1 MDVVKVFV
9 EDPAAPA
16 GGSPPGAGNG
26 ERPAPAD
33 ASAEAFLARL
43 RAPAAPL
50 ARAYLAG
57 THLGAGRPRV
67 GLTALGALDAFTGP
81 LLTWAAGRTWTR
93 LSVGGRAAAIRDG
106 EARQALDDPSG
117 TLLLALAPGP
127 VPDDILATIA
137 LGDAT
142 LSAHALRTFLMAD
155 PGAAVLRPVP
165 AHDGNDWSIDARSP
179 LRESLVTAFRAC
191 VAPPDV
197 RRFIVPHIRGE
208 AKFYFEQWGL
218 EAPPTG
224 TEEL

>member
-33 ASAEAFLARL
+33 VSAEAFLERL
-43 RAPAAPL
+43 RAPVTPV

-57 THLGAGRPRV
+57 THLGDGFRRV
-67 GLTALGALDAFTGP
+67 GLTALGAPGAFTEP
-81 LLTWAAGRTWTR
+81 LLAWAAGRTWTR
-93 LSVGGRAAAIRDG
+93 LSAGARAEAVFDR
-106 EARQALDDPSG
+106 EARASLADPSG

-127 VPDDILATIA
+127 VPADILATIA
-137 LGDAT
+137 LGDAAR
-142 LSAHALRTFLMAD
+142 SAEALRTFLMAD
-155 PGAAVLRPVP
+155 AGAAVFRPAP
-165 AHDGNDWSIDARSP
+165 AHDGNDWSVDARSP
-179 LRESLVTAFRAC
+179 LRASLVDAFRS
-191 VAPPDV
+191 VEAPAGV
-197 RRFIVPHIRGE
+197 RRFVVPHIRGE

-218 EAPPTG
+218 ETPPAG

>member
-1 MDVVKVFV
+1 MDIVKVFV

-16 GGSPPGAGNG
+16 GGSPPGTGNG
-26 ERPAPAD
+26 ETPAPAD

-43 RAPAAPL
+43 RAPTTPF

-57 THLGAGRPRV
+57 THLGDGRLRV
-67 GLTALGALDAFTGP
+67 GLTALGAPDAFTGP
-81 LLTWAAGRTWTR
+81 LLAWAAGRTWTR
-93 LSVGGRAAAIRDG
+93 LSAGGRAAAIFDR
-106 EARQALDDPSG
+106 EARQTLEEPGG

-137 LGDAT
+137 LGDTT
-142 LSAHALRTFLMAD
+142 LSGHALRTLLMAD

-179 LRESLVTAFRAC
+179 LRADLVAAFRAC
-191 VAPPDV
+191 AAPPDV

-218 EAPPTG
+218 ETPPAG

>member
-33 ASAEAFLARL
+33 ASAEDFLARL
-43 RAPAAPL
+43 RTPVSPL

-57 THLGAGRPRV
+57 THLGGGRPRV
-67 GLTALGALDAFTGP
+67 GLTALEAPAAFTEP
-81 LLTWAAGRTWTR
+81 LLAWAAGRAWTR
-93 LSVGGRAAAIRDG
+93 LSSRARAEGIFDHEARAALA
-106 EARQALDDPSG
+106 DPTG

-142 LSAHALRTFLMAD
+142 LSAGALRTFLMAD
-155 PGAAVLRPVP
+155 PGAAILRPAP
-165 AHDGNDWSIDARSP
+165 AHDGHDWSVDARSP
-179 LRESLVTAFRAC
+179 LRARLVAAFRA
-191 VAPPDV
+191 VEAPAGV
-197 RRFIVPHIRGE
+197 RRFVVPHIRGE

-218 EAPPTG
+218 ETPPAG